1 MKERLQAIGA
11 KLKEWWGGLSKVV
24 KRLIIIGGVI
34 ILGTAIGLTIFLNSR
49 TNGYVVLF
57 PDMESTEASE
67 VYQYLQNENVDAI
80 INSEGQ
86 IMVREE
92 EWDKLVYELAAQGYP
107 QSAPSY
113 STYIDNLSMTM
124 TDSEKKKLIIMEL
137 QDRLQTTLNRID
149 GVKSSV
155 VTISYPEASNYAWQE
170 TTDKAKASVTLTL
183 KGNTQFTSQNV
194 QAVKNLVAYSAQQMS
209 PDDVTVIDT
218 RTGKELGGSD
228 ATAEEYELGT
238 RESYERIVR
247 ERIEEAVEDILSNPY
262 GVGNVAAAASVK
274 VNYDKITEEMKRYF
288 EEEGNIVDWEKIT
301 YTGDRDE
308 DNANGGVTGEEDNTD
323 VPQYP
328 NEDEEALRNDPDY
341 YEHEVDNA
349 VSYALTQTEK
359 AQGIIE
365 DASVSITVK
374 TENPLTDA
382 ERDRIS
388 ALVKNA
394 TSIYDLNKITV
405 YDWRGA
411 AEKEEEEE
419 VSTPLTKNA
428 LFWLLVI
435 IGALLLI
442 AVIIILI
449 VTSKNKKK
457 LKEIDNINKRKM
469 DELEEELEDTRRR
482 SLIEQANENNKL
494 QKETAEE
501 VKKFALS
508 NPELTAAIIRSMI
521 NEQELNEQE
530 AENAEDGDAPVDGGG
545 DEL

>member
-24 KRLIIIGGVI
+24 KRLIIGGVI
-34 ILGTAIGLTIFLNSR
+34 ILGSAIGLTIFLNSR

-92 EWDKLVYELAAQGYP
+92 EWYKLVYELAAQGYP

-155 VTISYPEASNYAWQE
+155 VTISYPESSNYAWQQS
-170 TTDKAKASVTLTL
+170 TDKAKASVTLTL

-218 RTGKELGGSD
+218 RTGKELGGSSG
-228 ATAEEYELGT
+228 TAEEYELGT

-274 VNYDKITEEMKRYF
+274 VNYDKITEEMKKYF

-301 YTGDRDE
+301 YTGDRDG

-323 VPQYP
+323 VPSYP
-328 NEDEEALRNDPDY
+328 NEDEEAIRNDPDY

-349 VSYALTQTEK
+349 VSYVLTQTEM

-365 DASVSITVK
+365 DASVSITLK
-374 TENPLTDA
+374 TENPVTDA
-382 ERDRIS
+382 ERDRITD
-388 ALVKNA
+388 LEKNA

-405 YDWRGA
+405 YDWRGVE
-411 AEKEEEEE
+411 EKEEEEE

-449 VTSKNKKK
+449 VTSKSKKK
-457 LKEIDNINKRKM
+457 IKELDKQNKRKM

-501 VKKFALS
+501 VKKFALG

-521 NEQELNEQE
+521 NEQELSEQE
-530 AENAEDGDAPVDGGG
+530 LENGDSGDIDGGG